1 MRTIAF
7 GAALLVLAACSQSPT
22 SPAPIHQHL
31 APKASIICPP
41 GYSGVV
47 IRTGFE
53 EQEVCMPSGQ
63 F

>member
-7 GAALLVLAACSQSPT
+7 GAALLVLAGCSQSPT
-22 SPAPIHQHL
+22 SPAPIHSHVKPL
-31 APKASIICPP
+31 ASIICPP

-53 EQEVCMPSGQ
+53 EEEVCMPTGQ
-63 F
+63 Q